1 MRDSKD
7 DFVKLAE
14 DMNLYHT
21 PADKALGAVVAHL
34 TLNLNISTAE
44 AAKLLRTIPAMGR
57 TPECAAFCYTTM
69 ETVCELYGTN
79 SKTAFEAVTRIASYL
94 EKCAAIEEF
103 EACVANSTPPPTT
116 N

>member
-1 MRDSKD
+1 MKREES
-7 DFVKLAE
+7 DFFKMAQ

-103 EACVANSTPPPTT
+103 ETCVANSTPPPTT